1 MRRERIVKDVIFGV
15 TLLLLA
21 TAILATGGVR
31 AEFWQNDDV
40 TTVKVRY
47 NMKTKEFSV
56 TEGELFG
63 AVAAT
68 LEVHDT
74 FLQNGWDVVNA
85 EADKEFL
92 HSGPIETRDEMLR
105 IAYQAMGYG
114 EGYTTQKRMEAQLNN
129 SFLGKGGLN
138 EILASSPEAV
148 KWIQEHVEYMDTA
161 DAVDAY
167 GRQLKNLL
175 ALLDGMV
182 AGYNARVGAGGVLLN
197 RTWLFYLNFLA
208 EIGDVVASV
217 SSQNTIAGLRETN
230 PRHFLDLHCSAL
242 VKVTEYDIYFSHA
255 TWSSF
260 NSMLRQYKTYRVEH
274 RTVTMSSY
282 PGMIHSIDDWYMTS
296 ERLAVME
303 TTNGIYNDSLYAY
316 LNPKTVSEFL
326 RVMIANFLATDSPSW
341 VKYFSLNNSGTYNN
355 QWMVLNMAAVANP
368 KTPMPANTFWVAEQ
382 LPGSTYPLGV
392 TAADMTEHLNK
403 YGYWASYN
411 IPYFENVY
419 EISGYLKKEKEF
431 GDYFSYTN
439 CSRAKMFK
447 RNESDV
453 VSLESMKRLM
463 RYNNYKEDNLSLI
476 QNCTGAGMNDTCNP
490 PFSAMLTIASRG
502 DLNPAGDAKNYGPL
516 YEYLGRRDHG
526 ATDAKIATW
535 SGMVMDLHHYTSHV
549 ICGPTNE
556 QQPTFEWKDDLFTPM
571 PPTYGLPKVY
581 NFTFMKYV
589 TNVSPKSPSID
600 NARNKWV
607 GIAVSTAAA
616 ALVFVS
622 IAIVLVRSRRRAKY
636 LHEDML
642 LAH

>member
-1 MRRERIVKDVIFGV
+1 MRSEGIVKDIIVGV

-21 TAILATGGVR
+21 IATLSTRGVR
-31 AEFWQNDDV
+31 AELWQNDDV

-47 NMKTKEFSV
+47 NTKTKAFSV

-68 LEVHDT
+68 VEVHDT

-85 EADKEFL
+85 VADNEFL
-92 HSGPIETRDEMLR
+92 QSGSIETRDEMMR
-105 IAYQAMGYG
+105 IAHQAMGYG
-114 EGYTTQKRMEAQLNN
+114 EGYTTQKRMEATLNN
-129 SFLGKGGLN
+129 VFLGKDGLN
-138 EILASSPEAV
+138 EILESSSKAV
-148 KWIQEHVEYMDTA
+148 NWIEDHLAYMDA
-161 DAVDAY
+161 ANAADAY

-175 ALLDGMV
+175 ALIDGMV
-182 AGYNARVGAGGVLLN
+182 AGYNDRVGTVGVPLN
-197 RTWLFYLNFLA
+197 RTWLFYLNFQE

-217 SSQNTIAGLRETN
+217 SSQNVIAKLREKS
-230 PRHFLDLHCSAL
+230 PRHLFDLHCSAL

-260 NSMLRQYKTYRVEH
+260 NTMLRQYKTYRVEH
-274 RTVTMSSY
+274 RSVTMTTY
-282 PGMIHSIDDWYMTS
+282 PGLIHSIDDWYMTS

-303 TTNGIYNDSLYAY
+303 TTNGIFNNSLYTY
-316 LNPKTVSEFL
+316 LNPRTVSEFL

-368 KTPMPANTFWVAEQ
+368 KAPMPANTFWVAEQ
-382 LPGSTYPLGV
+382 LPGSTFPLGV
-392 TAADMTEHLNK
+392 TAADMTDHLNK
-403 YGYWASYN
+403 HGYWASYN

-419 EISGYLKKEKEF
+419 NISGYLTKEEF
-431 GDYFSYTN
+431 GDYFSYTK
-439 CSRAKMFK
+439 CPRAKIFE
-447 RNESDV
+447 RNQSGV
-453 VSLESMKRLM
+453 VSLETMKRLI
-463 RYNNYKEDNLSLI
+463 RYNNYKEDKLSLI
-476 QNCTGAGMNDTCNP
+476 QNCTGAGTNDTCNP
-490 PFSAMLTIASRG
+490 PFSAMLAIASRG
-502 DLNPAGDAKNYGPL
+502 DLNPVGDAKKYGPL
-516 YEYLGRRDHG
+516 YEYLGHRDHG

-535 SGMVMDLHHYTSHV
+535 SGMVMDPHHFTSHV

-556 QQPTFEWKDDLFTPM
+556 QQPTFEWKDDLFNPM

-589 TNVSPKSPSID
+589 TNVSQKSPSIE

-607 GIAVSTAAA
+607 GIAVSIAAA
-616 ALVFVS
+616 TLVFVS
-622 IAIVLVRSRRRAKY
+622 IAIVLIRSRRRAKY
-636 LHEDML
+636 LNDDML